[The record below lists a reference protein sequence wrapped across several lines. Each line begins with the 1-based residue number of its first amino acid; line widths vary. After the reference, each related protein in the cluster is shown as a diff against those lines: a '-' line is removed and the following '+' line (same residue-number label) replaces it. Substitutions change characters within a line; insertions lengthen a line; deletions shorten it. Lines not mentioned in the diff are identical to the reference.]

1 MSDKF
6 ESTDLWN
13 QLICDITPK
22 KLEKVHCETAI
33 INQFFISQHYK
44 SIAYHQ
50 RWDPAEQSRRGCIEM
65 AVGNFQDLFGHHA
78 V

>member
-44 SIAYHQ
+44 SIVYHQ
-50 RWDPAEQSRRGCIEM
+50 RWDPAE
-65 AVGNFQDLFGHHA
+65 
-78 V
+78 